1 MKLEPVL
8 QAFSNRPCHLVP
20 VQALED
26 YEQRQIIRAVPSLS
40 AKTLD
45 DVQVD
50 LLLSNPA
57 TSNPLFLLV
66 TLEEAARLR
75 LLRATRPPHCGI
87 PASLGT

>member
-1 MKLEPVL
+1 
-8 QAFSNRPCHLVP
+8 
-20 VQALED
+20 VQALD
-26 YEQRQIIRAVPSLS
+26 DDEQRQIIRAVPSLP

-66 TLEEAARLR
+66 
-75 LLRATRPPHCGI
+75 
-87 PASLGT
+87 